1 MKHKTS
7 KSSARKRSARPRA
20 RALPDGDLR
29 CVYSEQ
35 QIQKRVRELAKQI
48 DRDYKGKT
56 LHVVGIL
63 EDCFIFMAD
72 LVRRL
77 TIPVVCHFMKVEIH
91 DTSAGAT
98 ALREIL
104 YTSKVEAA
112 GRDVLLVDGILQSG
126 LTLDHLYGY
135 VLAQNPSSVRTAS
148 LIEKSGERR
157 VDVSTD
163 YVGFKSQE
171 KFLVGYGLGYE
182 EKYRNLPFVAR
193 FARAGSS
200 I

>member
-1 MKHKTS
+1 MKSKTS
-7 KSSARKRSARPRA
+7 KSSAKKRGAHPRA
-20 RALPDGDLR
+20 RALPDNDLC
-29 CVYSEQ
+29 CVYSEK

-63 EDCFIFMAD
+63 QDCFIFMAD

-77 TIPVVCHFMKVEIH
+77 TIPVVCHFMKAKIH

-98 ALREIL
+98 ALREIM
-104 YTSKVEAA
+104 YAPKVEAA

-135 VLAQNPSSVRTAS
+135 VLAQNPNSVRTAS
-148 LIEKSGERR
+148 LIEKSGERK

-163 YVGFKSQE
+163 YVAFKSNE
-171 KFLVGYGLGYE
+171 KFLVGYGLGYQ

-193 FARAGSS
+193 LARAE
-200 I
+200 